1 MFLSNENGMSETF
14 LSCIEGFKY
23 LFEFMREH
31 GISLETL
38 QQERASS
45 RDDGRTS

>member
-1 MFLSNENGMSETF
+1 MFLSNENGMSGNF

-23 LFEFMREH
+23 GFEFTRER
-31 GISLETL
+31 GISHETL

-45 RDDGRTS
+45 RDDGGR